1 MEARKLA
8 ELSPEGAPPAAIPPA
23 MRDLYGVELDYV
35 WNALRRL
42 GIRPSDLED
51 LAQEVF
57 LRAFRDWQR
66 YDPARPVRPWLFSIT
81 YHVAIDFL
89 RLERHVRE
97 KMGPLPEIADQGR
110 QPDEQVAGAQA
121 RRQLNDLLAELS
133 VDRRALIVMH
143 ELFGHT
149 VPEISEALGVP
160 LNTVYSRL
168 RLARADLAAVAQLRL
183 GLGLGKECP

>member
-8 ELSPEGAPPAAIPPA
+8 ELSEEGAPPAAIPAA
-23 MRDLYGVELDYV
+23 MRDLYRVELDYV

-42 GIRPSDLED
+42 GIRPNDLED
-51 LAQEVF
+51 LLQEVF

-66 YDPARPVRPWLFSIT
+66 YDPSRPVRPWLFSIA

-97 KMGPLPEIADQGR
+97 EMGPLPDVPDRGR
-110 QPDEQVAGAQA
+110 QPDEHAAGSEA
-121 RRQLNDLLAELS
+121 RRQLDGLLAELS
-133 VDRRALIVMH
+133 VDKRALIVMH
-143 ELFGHT
+143 ELAGHT

-168 RLARADLAAVAQLRL
+168 RLARAELAALAQRRF
-183 GLGLGKECP
+183 GKEGT

>member
-1 MEARKLA
+1 VTEAGVASELA
-8 ELSPEGAPPAAIPPA
+8 REGSPPAAIPLA
-23 MRDLYGVELDYV
+23 MRDLYRAELDYV

-42 GIRPSDLED
+42 GIRQSDLED

-57 LRAFRDWQR
+57 LRAFRDWDR
-66 YDPARPVRPWLFSIT
+66 YDPGRPVRPWLFSIT

-97 KMGPLPEIADQGR
+97 EMGSLPEIADHGR
-110 QPDEQVAGAQA
+110 RPDEHAAGSQA
-121 RRQLNDLLAELS
+121 KSQLNELLAGLS

-149 VPEISEALGVP
+149 VPEIAEALGVP

-168 RLARADLAAVAQLRL
+168 RLARADLAALAQQRF
-183 GLGLGKECP
+183 GKEAT